1 MPKVTVLFS
10 MRWGYCVLR
19 CHHHQLQSYLHSAHH
34 EIPTGHQFL
43 ADHGAHAR
51 DDHCSAALSSPCLF
65 FFFRFRRDDDDDEDD
80 DEEEEEEEE
89 SLPDDDDDDEDESL
103 SLSLSLLL
111 ESLSLL
117 DELLLLG
124 LCFLFFRRRS
134 SFAPFFPLRPRIAS
148 IRASYSRFGSG
159 GSSPVKSANFCA
171 NLGFFSCC
179 VRDGRTTYARSVSFL
194 EHS

>member
-43 ADHGAHAR
+43 ADHGAHAH

-65 FFFRFRRDDDDDEDD
+65 FFFRFRR
-80 DEEEEEEEE
+80 
-89 SLPDDDDDDEDESL
+89 DDDDDEDESL